1 MKRVSIL
8 LSTIDSGGA
17 EKQAVLLA
25 TLLAKHT
32 EVNLIVLYGDHTEYK
47 RNIDLLTES
56 TVKVHKLIGNM
67 LFKLRHNQRE

>member
-25 TLLAKHT
+25 SQLSKHT
-32 EVNLIVLYGDHTEYK
+32 EVNLIVLYGNHTE
-47 RNIDLLTES
+47 
-56 TVKVHKLIGNM
+56 
-67 LFKLRHNQRE
+67 